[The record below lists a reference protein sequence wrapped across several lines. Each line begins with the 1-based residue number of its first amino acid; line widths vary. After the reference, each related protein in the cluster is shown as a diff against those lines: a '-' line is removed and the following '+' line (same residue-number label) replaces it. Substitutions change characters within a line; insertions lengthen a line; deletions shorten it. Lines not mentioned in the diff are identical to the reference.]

1 MHSNDSA
8 FVFPGRGL
16 DRDRSPSLATA
27 ESGPPSPQ
35 ADSPDG
41 LPRLISDDSM
51 PSAGEVVVASSVA
64 IAAASSPDGPAASVA
79 DRNAGAHGASAN
91 DGGSDTGDAGDDDA
105 LMLNCK
111 ICGQRVPMDDLQ
123 THSAT
128 CALSARAI
136 APGRTGGQYT
146 CRRRTGLAD
155 VDVTRLLMGCT
166 ELQRYRCAL
175 CAHAF
180 SVPVTVTVR
189 TGMLGRHPRTWLQ
202 SLSRVRLPCR

>member
-1 MHSNDSA
+1 MQSNDSA

-41 LPRLISDDSM
+41 LPRPVSNESV

-64 IAAASSPDGPAASVA
+64 TAAASSPDGPADSLA
-79 DRNAGAHGASAN
+79 DGTAGASGGAAN
-91 DGGSDTGDAGDDDA
+91 GGGSGDAGDGDA

-111 ICGQRVPMDDLQ
+111 ICGQRVPMDDLE

-136 APGRTGGQYT
+136 APGTASAHGT
-146 CRRRTGLAD
+146 PRRQAGLAD
-155 VDVTRLLMGCT
+155 VPRRVGGAGICT

-180 SVPVTVTVR
+180 SVPVTVAV
-189 TGMLGRHPRTWLQ
+189 
-202 SLSRVRLPCR
+202 